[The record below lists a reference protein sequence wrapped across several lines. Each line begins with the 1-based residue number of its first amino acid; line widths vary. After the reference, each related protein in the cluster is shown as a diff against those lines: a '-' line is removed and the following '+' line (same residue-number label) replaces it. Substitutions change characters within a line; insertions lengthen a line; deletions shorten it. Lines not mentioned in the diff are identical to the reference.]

1 DKNQILFRFHP
12 EATWVYDRETLR
24 FLAVNDAAMAQYG
37 YSREEFLALTPK
49 DIGALEEPA
58 PLQEHSQLELKG
70 PLRGPSFRHRKKD
83 GTIID
88 IEMSTQPIKFE
99 GRRANLI
106 IAKDVSN
113 QKQAEEALR
122 VSEERYRV
130 LFKEDLTGDFTATA
144 DAQLLSCNP
153 AFVRTFGF
161 DSVEE
166 ALRTN

>member
-1 DKNQILFRFHP
+1 MATAEYRFRHGDGTWRWFEGVEKNLLHEPAVRAIVSNYRYITARKQSADALRESEDKNQILFRFHP

-83 GTIID
+83 GT
-88 IEMSTQPIKFE
+88 
-99 GRRANLI
+99 
-106 IAKDVSN
+106 
-113 QKQAEEALR
+113 
-122 VSEERYRV
+122 
-130 LFKEDLTGDFTATA
+130 
-144 DAQLLSCNP
+144 
-153 AFVRTFGF
+153 
-161 DSVEE
+161 
-166 ALRTN
+166 